1 MPTRIRTTGLLALLL
16 GVVFLGGQ
24 LHFCADLTNAPS
36 GAHVCPVCSVVGAA
50 VIAPSPSI
58 VLTALVKPLEAR
70 PQAFLSSPEIP
81 RDTSPRAPPV
91 FA

>member
-1 MPTRIRTTGLLALLL
+1 
-16 GVVFLGGQ
+16 
-24 LHFCADLTNAPS
+24 
-36 GAHVCPVCSVVGAA
+36 VCSVVGAA